1 MHNIHGP
8 LGNTV
13 SVHCRVAMLHCLYS
27 DYLTVQGFAD
37 VPVLHFDT
45 MISAF
50 GGHADFGDAS
60 R

>member
-1 MHNIHGP
+1 MLERYGP
-8 LGNTV
+8 LGISA
-13 SVHCRVAMLHCLYS
+13 SVHRRVAVQQWLHS
-27 DYLTVQGFAD
+27 GFLTVQGFAD
-37 VPVLHFDT
+37 VPVIHFAT

>member
-1 MHNIHGP
+1 MACLETQPVCIAE
-8 LGNTV
+8 L
-13 SVHCRVAMLHCLYS
+13 LHCLHSGYV
-27 DYLTVQGFAD
+27 TMQGFAD

>member
-1 MHNIHGP
+1 
-8 LGNTV
+8 
-13 SVHCRVAMLHCLYS
+13 MLHCLYS